1 MQINTG
7 SIGDVRQFR
16 SGDMASKLSL
26 IGLICSLCLTLTP
39 FSADAVVERIFA
51 LQLVAVDKSSAEADE
66 DFIVCEWAYK
76 FDQDEKTGVTVL
88 TGNEGKK
95 VRLKMSNG
103 FLNADKVT
111 VYRNVET
118 DELTE
123 TIAEGNVEMQEGQ
136 AIATSDHAVLNHID
150 DIVNLQDNVV
160 VIQNEDRLVAAR
172 MMFNRRTGVQKATG
186 APVKITRPDGF
197 LNGYSVEIYKNL
209 ETDKIVKIIAQEQ
222 VEMRDED
229 IFATSDYAD
238 LNQVDDTVDLRENV
252 VVIQEEDRLEAKAFT
267 YNRQTGKRV
276 GRGGVKFR
284 VRISQK
290 KEAEQE
296 SVDAEQDSDDAK

>member
-1 MQINTG
+1 MQIN
-7 SIGDVRQFR
+7 SDSVHDVRQFR
-16 SGDMASKLSL
+16 SGAAASKLSL

-39 FSADAVVERIFA
+39 FSTDAVVGRIFA
-51 LQLVAVDKSSAEADE
+51 LQLAAVDKAGAEADE

-160 VIQNEDRLVAAR
+160 VIQNKDRLEAAH

-197 LNGYSVEIYKNL
+197 LNGNNVEIYKNL
-209 ETDKIVKIIAQEQ
+209 ETDKIIKIVAQEQ

-252 VVIQEEDRLEAKAFT
+252 VVIQEEDRLEAKTFT
-267 YNRQTGKRV
+267 YNRRTGKRV

-296 SVDAEQDSDDAK
+296 SVDAEQDADDTK